1 MSNYDHVAVIWGT
14 DNCMSAQNVDDK
26 RPQVMHWREK
36 YHLEAVSERTNCGI
50 CRLETFNHAEYCSM
64 CRRRAKYIIRTICSA
79 VDEARKDD

>member
-1 MSNYDHVAVIWGT
+1 
-14 DNCMSAQNVDDK
+14 MSAQNIDDK

-50 CRLETFNHAEYCSM
+50 CGCATFKAAAYCSM